1 MRLSEILSNRIV
13 LLLFV
18 GLASVSIELKPQ
30 PAQGQPV
37 DAPTVLITGSNR
49 GIGLAFAE
57 AYAERG
63 WNVIATCRTPV
74 KAHKLKELAEKYKH
88 VLIEE
93 MDVSDFSEIDALA
106 LKYENRSIDLLLN
119 NAGIL
124 VGIEQI
130 RLGNIDYDLLEN
142 MFNVNSIGPLKVSEA
157 FLDNVASSNQKKI
170 VTMTTI
176 GASIGSVTRQ
186 GAYQYRASKAAVN
199 MIMRIMSF
207 EVADRGVII
216 GLVHP
221 GMVDTRGFLDADPE
235 TLPDRVREALPR
247 IRETFL
253 RPDESVDLMISLID
267 GLTPEKSGVFYDVH
281 GEILPW

>member
-1 MRLSEILSNRIV
+1 MRLSDILCDRIV
-13 LLLFV
+13 LFLFV
-18 GLASVSIELKPQ
+18 GLVSVSVGLQ
-30 PAQGQPV
+30 PWPAHGQPG

-74 KAHKLKELAEKYKH
+74 KADKLKELAEKYQR
-88 VLIEE
+88 VVIEE
-93 MDVSDFSEIDALA
+93 LDVADFGEIDALA
-106 LKYENRSIDLLLN
+106 LKYKNRPIDVLLN

-130 RLGNIDYDLLEN
+130 RLGGIDYDLLEN
-142 MFNVNSIGPLKVSEA
+142 MLKVNSIGPLKVSEA
-157 FLDNVASSNQKKI
+157 FLDSVASSNQKKI

-176 GASIGSVTRQ
+176 GASIGSVTRP

-216 GLVHP
+216 GLIHP

-235 TLPDRVREALPR
+235 TLPPQVREALPR

-253 RPDESVDLMISLID
+253 RPGESVDLMMSIID
-267 GLTPEKSGVFYDVH
+267 GLTPEKSGVFYDVE

>member
-1 MRLSEILSNRIV
+1 MRLSDILRHHIV
-13 LLLFV
+13 LFLFL
-18 GLASVSIELKPQ
+18 GLASVSFGLQPQ
-30 PAQGQPV
+30 PAHGQPG

-74 KAHKLKELAEKYKH
+74 KADKLKELAKKYQR
-88 VLIEE
+88 VVIEE
-93 MDVSDFSEIDALA
+93 LDVADFHEIDALA
-106 LKYENRSIDLLLN
+106 VKYKNRPIDLLLN

-130 RLGNIDYDLLEN
+130 RLGGIDYDLLEN
-142 MFNVNSIGPLKVSEA
+142 MFKVNSIGPLKISEA
-157 FLDNVASSNQKKI
+157 FLDNVASSDQKKI

-216 GLVHP
+216 GLIHP

-235 TLPDRVREALPR
+235 TLPDRVREALPE

-253 RPDESVDLMISLID
+253 RPGESVDLMITMIE
-267 GLTPEKSGVFYDVH
+267 GLTPDKSGVFYDVH